1 MPDFLENTED
11 DAVIEWRVR
20 RDTVIE
26 LARDLEEDTYSP
38 EISERLIQF
47 VEDEKWE
54 VRAEVAKALVWVC
67 ESSLPAFQPLF
78 TDRNGFVAKDAKNA
92 LARRNLIMK
101 NAAKQEVSESRLFKN
116 VERLKRKYGY
126 GSEVAEAAKE
136 DALDAIQ
143 LMMGFFVHDIRGV
156 VAPIPTCQDMMY
168 NIVERKLDALELC
181 KFNKEMMMV
190 NRRVKMIEDLAED
203 VRELSKRIPKEKMQE
218 DIKEII
224 STAVDDTE
232 RLFEGKNRD
241 ISMVSFSTEGVP
253 SGIMIP
259 VVRPAIIRALM
270 NLLKNAVESYMPTQ
284 KAAKEGV
291 VEISATKV
299 ENGVKIFIR
308 DYGIGMTD
316 RELKILRQFL
326 PRCTSRKKKGTGLGL
341 AIAYTKIKE
350 HGGSLELDSEGCDK
364 GSTVTIF
371 LPENTNE

>member
-341 AIAYTKIKE
+341 AIAYTKIKD
-350 HGGSLELDSEGCDK
+350 HGGTLELDSEGCDK
-364 GSTVTIF
+364 GSTVTIY
-371 LPENTNE
+371 LPEKKNE